1 MEHIYIYIYT
11 HVYELQWLSHS
22 PWFHSPV
29 QCGHVDIETHHG
41 SFEKRGEF
49 PWFYRGELQSFPPPF
64 GRDATQELPD
74 KRLSRGG
81 GILGF

>member
-1 MEHIYIYIYT
+1 MEHIYICMYMNYNDFHIP
-11 HVYELQWLSHS
+11 HEHS
-22 PWFHSPV
+22 R
-29 QCGHVDIETHHG
+29 HVDIETHHG

-49 PWFYRGELQSFPPPF
+49 PWFYRGELQFFPPPF